1 MWRASRK
8 FQFEYF
14 YNYFHFIHTFICR
27 GDHVEVIT
35 IDYDPNEITYLQL
48 LNLFWNNHEY
58 GLTTRVKRQYASVI
72 FYHSDDQK
80 CIAVESLESERIN
93 RPDEQIITEITSAEL
108 IYTAEEW
115 VFLWFHWTQRQ
126 NNENIFKS
134 KFF

>member
-1 MWRASRK
+1 M
-8 FQFEYF
+8 
-14 YNYFHFIHTFICR
+14 
-27 GDHVEVIT
+27 IT

-108 IYTAEEW
+108 IYTAEE
-115 VFLWFHWTQRQ
+115 
-126 NNENIFKS
+126 
-134 KFF
+134 

>member
-1 MWRASRK
+1 M
-8 FQFEYF
+8 
-14 YNYFHFIHTFICR
+14 
-27 GDHVEVIT
+27 IT

-80 CIAVESLESERIN
+80 YIAVESLESERIN

-108 IYTAEEW
+108 IYTAEE
-115 VFLWFHWTQRQ
+115 
-126 NNENIFKS
+126 
-134 KFF
+134 